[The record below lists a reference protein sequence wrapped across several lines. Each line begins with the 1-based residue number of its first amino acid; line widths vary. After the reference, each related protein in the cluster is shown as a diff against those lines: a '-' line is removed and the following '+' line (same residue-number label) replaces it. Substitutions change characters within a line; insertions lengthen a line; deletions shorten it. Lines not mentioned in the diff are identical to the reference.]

1 MPYGDTEAPAMGV
14 GGKGLSGPCC
24 KKLKSAEGPCAPCRC
39 SGRADLPGVQETAPG
54 AAPGVPASN
63 HPQRE
68 RSSPLGGAGP
78 EPDVLPHAPVAGVGP
93 QMPADDGIYST
104 SKAFIGPLYKP
115 PEKEK
120 KAGDRKKDTG
130 RRGRVP
136 GGRGEKPLSATPKP
150 EFDSE
155 LCQFYREIE
164 ELEQETDDVGAGCQA
179 PAAPVQEQL
188 TAGQDLRRGFLR
200 AAEEEEQGQLKAL
213 SATSQQPVG
222 LEPGSYPDHDHGQA
236 ASRPLCDGPM
246 TSFPPI
252 GRPVPPFLVP
262 HGSLP
267 PPLPTFNC
275 HLNFRRFHPL
285 PYPPLP
291 HPALHMFPAH
301 EGSPLRGNGCSTG
314 PPGWGCPA
322 PERPNEHPDC
332 LGGHR
337 GTPPCGGVPG
347 LPEGLGRNSLGG
359 ATEGH
364 WMDLPLDRWPDGDLP
379 VDRWPGGD
387 LPLDRWPD
395 GDLPVDRWPGGD
407 LPVDRWLGGDLPVDG
422 WPGRDLPVDGWP
434 GRDLPMDR
442 WPGGD
447 LPVDRW
453 PRVDVPVDSWLPGV
467 DLPMDR
473 CPRAD
478 VIGDRWPRGDMPVD
492 RWLPGVDLPMDRC
505 ARADVTEDRW
515 PRGDLPV
522 DSWSGVDMHLP
533 PPQQAQEEKLEKWQK
548 LLILLRGLPGSGK
561 TTLSRSLLGESPE
574 GIVFSTDD
582 YFRCQDGYSYN
593 ANQLGDAHDWNQSRA
608 KEAISQGRSPI
619 IIDNTNTQAWE
630 MRPYVEMAIGQ
641 GYRVEFHEPKT
652 WWKFDPEELEKRNKH
667 GVSRKKIAQML
678 ERYEFDVS
686 PALVM
691 NAVEPSHKSALRP
704 PPPEWRPSV
713 LSE

>member
-395 GDLPVDRWPGGD
+395 GDLPVDR
-407 LPVDRWLGGDLPVDG
+407 
-422 WPGRDLPVDGWP
+422 
-434 GRDLPMDR
+434 
-442 WPGGD
+442 
-447 LPVDRW
+447 
-453 PRVDVPVDSWLPGV
+453 
-467 DLPMDR
+467 
-473 CPRAD
+473 
-478 VIGDRWPRGDMPVD
+478 
-492 RWLPGVDLPMDRC
+492 C

-704 PPPEWRPSV
+704 PPPEWRPRWGGPLGSHSQTDV
-713 LSE
+713 PRDY